1 MKERTDLAF
10 APFFPRLAALLLDD
24 LVLAAALFLPR
35 LIVWGAALGGAEA
48 LTHRV
53 LFHHTL
59 SAVIFYLLRSA
70 YFVALTYTSGCT
82 LGKRAMGL
90 KVVTADG
97 GRCRFFDVLYRE
109 TVGRYL
115 SGILCIGYLL
125 AVGDGEHRALH
136 DRICDTRVIWGEP
149 EKHGRS
155 PQKGTLRKVEVD
167 DPVKDWYKP
176 YRI

>member
-1 MKERTDLAF
+1 MKERTEF
-10 APFFPRLAALLLDD
+10 APFFPRLAAFALDRLLLFA
-24 LVLAAALFLPR
+24 VLFLPR
-35 LIVWGAALGGAEA
+35 LMVWGAALSGAEA
-48 LTHRV
+48 LTRRV
-53 LFHHTL
+53 LFHHTVTEIL
-59 SAVIFYLLRSA
+59 FWALRAA
-70 YFVALTYTSGCT
+70 YFVLLTYYNGCT

-90 KVVTADG
+90 KVVTAEG

-115 SGILCIGYLL
+115 SGILCIGYFL

-149 EKHGRS
+149 EKHGHS